1 VLPSA
6 RRRAAINVNAHRRRL
21 TRPVSRRTLAAATGV
36 APPPEAPTSASAS
49 GPWTLRLFM
58 RRHPWWAVAFGLI
71 VLSALLT
78 EWAGTRPGF
87 DPYGWLVW
95 GHQTTT
101 LSLDTNAAPS
111 WKPLPYLFTVPYAL
125 AGHYELG
132 LWMVTVTAVS
142 LSGVVFAG
150 RIVYRLTDAPPERR
164 WAGIVAGVLAGAML
178 LGFSNYF
185 HYVFSS
191 QSDPMIV
198 ALCLGAIDCYVF
210 ERPRAAFVLGVLA
223 ALGRPEVW
231 PFLGLYS
238 LWQWRRR
245 PEFRG
250 LLIGGWVIV
259 VLLWFGIPALTS
271 RSPFVA
277 ASNAMGS
284 GRRLTSNKILG
295 TVGRFLSINEL
306 PVQLAAL
313 VAVGLAALGVRRGEV
328 REAPAAREVPE
339 AREVR
344 DVRERRDLITLVLA
358 AGVVLWVIIE
368 IAFALHGWPGLARY
382 MWEAGGVL
390 VVVAGVGIGR
400 LLADRPVLPRVPAW
414 AGVLLAVVLA
424 AGLVPTAITHAR
436 TEHRDLK
443 DQRLRTTEIRN
454 LTPAINRLGGI
465 TRLASCGEP
474 LTRLEYQT
482 MLAYTLKLNVSRVG
496 FKYGQAIARG
506 NPIVL
511 FTPTSRGWLIQAMHQ
526 TPPQCRSLP

>member
-1 VLPSA
+1 M
-6 RRRAAINVNAHRRRL
+6 
-21 TRPVSRRTLAAATGV
+21 AAATGL
-36 APPPEAPTSASAS
+36 ASPPEATPSQATSET
-49 GPWTLRLFM
+49 WTLRLFI
-58 RRHPWWAVAFGLI
+58 RRHPWWAVGLGVI
-71 VLSALLT
+71 VVSALLV

-111 WKPLPYLFTVPYAL
+111 WKPLPYLFTVVYAL

-132 LWMVTVTAVS
+132 LWMITSTAVS
-142 LSGVVFAG
+142 LSGAVFAA
-150 RIVYRLTDAPPERR
+150 RIVYTLTGAPPERR
-164 WAGIVAGVLAGAML
+164 WAGVAAAVLAGAML
-178 LGFSNYF
+178 LGFQDYF
-185 HYVFSS
+185 HYVLSS

-198 ALCLGAIDCYVF
+198 ALCLGAIDCHLY

-238 LWQWRRR
+238 IWQWRRR
-245 PEFRG
+245 ADMRG
-250 LLIGGWVIV
+250 LLVGGWVIV

-284 GRRLTSNKILG
+284 GRRLTSDKVFG

-306 PVQLAAL
+306 PIELAAL
-313 VAVGLAALGVRRGEV
+313 LAVLMAGLSQGRRGW
-328 REAPAAREVPE
+328 
-339 AREVR
+339 R
-344 DVRERRDLITLVLA
+344 DRWERGERGERWEQITLVLA
-358 AGVVLWVIIE
+358 AGIVLWVVIE

-390 VVVAGVGIGR
+390 VVLAGLGVGR
-400 LLADRPVLPRVPAW
+400 LLAARPALPRLPAW
-414 AGVLLAVVLA
+414 AGVALVVVLV
-424 AGLVPTAITHAR
+424 GSLVPMAISRAR
-436 TEHRDLK
+436 AEHLDLK
-443 DQRLRTTEIRN
+443 DQRLRTTEIRR
-454 LTPAINRLGGI
+454 LTPAIDRLGGAA
-465 TRLASCGEP
+465 RLRSCGEP

-482 MLAYTLKLNVSRVG
+482 MLAYTLELNVARVG
-496 FKYGQAIARG
+496 FKYGQAIARD

-511 FTPTSRGWLIQAMHQ
+511 FTPTANGWLIQAAHQ
-526 TPPQCRSLP
+526 VAPQCRSLPRVG

>member
-1 VLPSA
+1 
-6 RRRAAINVNAHRRRL
+6 
-21 TRPVSRRTLAAATGV
+21 VSRRTLAAATGV
-36 APPPEAPTSASAS
+36 ASPSEATTTSSSAPET
-49 GPWTLRLFM
+49 WTLRLFM
-58 RRHPWWAVAFGLI
+58 RRHPWWAVALGVI
-71 VLSALLT
+71 VLSALIT
-78 EWAGTRPGF
+78 EWAGGRPGF

-111 WKPLPYLFTVPYAL
+111 WKPLPYLFTVLYAL

-132 LWMVTVTAVS
+132 LWMVTVTAIS

-164 WAGIVAGVLAGAML
+164 WAGIVAGVLAGSML

-191 QSDPMIV
+191 QSDPVIV
-198 ALCLGAIDCYVF
+198 ALCLGAIDAYVHG
-210 ERPRAAFVLGVLA
+210 RPRAAFVLGVLA

-284 GRRLTSNKILG
+284 GRRLTSNKIFG

-313 VAVGLAALGVRRGEV
+313 LAVGMAALGVRRRQAHEP
-328 REAPAAREVPE
+328 REP
-339 AREVR
+339 R
-344 DVRERRDLITLVLA
+344 DVVTLVLA
-358 AGVVLWVIIE
+358 AGIVLWVIIE
-368 IAFALHGWPGLARY
+368 IAFALHGWPALARY

-390 VVVAGVGIGR
+390 VVLAGVGMGR
-400 LLADRPVLPRVPAW
+400 LLADRPVVFRLPAW
-414 AGVLLAVVLA
+414 VGMGLVAVLA

-436 TEHRDLK
+436 AEHRDLRG
-443 DQRLRTTEIRN
+443 QRLRTAEIRR
-454 LTPAINRLGGI
+454 LTPAINHLGGI
-465 TRLASCGEP
+465 TRLANCGEP

-482 MLAYTLKLNVSRVG
+482 MLAYTLNLNVSRVG
-496 FKYGQAIARG
+496 FKYGQAIAHG

-511 FTPTSRGWLIQAMHQ
+511 FTPISHGWLIQAMHQ
-526 TPPQCRSLP
+526 TAPQCRSLPQAH

>member
-1 VLPSA
+1 
-6 RRRAAINVNAHRRRL
+6 
-21 TRPVSRRTLAAATGV
+21 
-36 APPPEAPTSASAS
+36 
-49 GPWTLRLFM
+49 M
-58 RRHPWWAVAFGLI
+58 RRHPWWAVAVGVV
-71 VLSALLT
+71 VLSAVLV

-111 WKPLPYLFTVPYAL
+111 WKPLPYLFTVLYAL

-132 LWMVTVTAVS
+132 LWMVTATAVS
-142 LSGVVFAG
+142 LSGAVFAG
-150 RIVYRLTDAPPERR
+150 RIVYRLTDAPRERR
-164 WAGIVAGVLAGAML
+164 WGRIAAAVVTAAML

-185 HYVFSS
+185 HYVLSS

-198 ALCLGAIDCYVF
+198 ALCLGAIDCHVHG
-210 ERPRAAFVLGVLA
+210 RPRVAFVLGVLA

-250 LLIGGWVIV
+250 LLIGGWVVV

-284 GRRLTSNKILG
+284 GRRLTSDKVFG

-313 VAVGLAALGVRRGEV
+313 LAVVAAGLHLRR
-328 REAPAAREVPE
+328 REFRQ
-339 AREVR
+339 RWQQLSMR
-344 DVRERRDLITLVLA
+344 DSTTLVLA

-368 IAFALHGWPGLARY
+368 IAFALHGWPALARY
-382 MWEAGGVL
+382 MWEAAGVL
-390 VVVAGVGIGR
+390 VVLAGLGIGR
-400 LLADRPVLPRVPAW
+400 LLADRPPLPRLPGWSGIAVA
-414 AGVLLAVVLA
+414 AVLV

-436 TEHRDLK
+436 EEHRDLK
-443 DQRLRTTEIRN
+443 DQRQRTTEIRR
-454 LTPAINRLGGI
+454 LTPAINAVGGI
-465 TRLASCGEP
+465 TAVSSCGEP

-482 MLAYTLKLNVSRVG
+482 MLAYTLNLNVARVG
-496 FKYGQAIARG
+496 FKYGQAIAHG

-511 FTPTSRGWLIQAMHQ
+511 FTPTSHGWLIQAMHQ
-526 TPPQCRSLP
+526 TAAHCRSLPQAH

>member
-1 VLPSA
+1 
-6 RRRAAINVNAHRRRL
+6 
-21 TRPVSRRTLAAATGV
+21 VSRRILAAATGV
-36 APPPEAPTSASAS
+36 ASSPEATTTTSTSET
-49 GPWTLRLFM
+49 WTLRLFL
-58 RRHPWWAVAFGLI
+58 RRHPWWGVALGMI
-71 VLSALLT
+71 VLSAAIV

-95 GHQTTT
+95 GHQATT

-111 WKPLPYLFTVPYAL
+111 WKPLPFLFTVIYAL

-150 RIVYRLTDAPPERR
+150 RIVYRLTGAPPERR

-185 HYVFSS
+185 HYVLSS

-198 ALCLGAIDCYVF
+198 ALCLGAIDCYVYG
-210 ERPRAAFVLGVLA
+210 RPRAAFVLGVLA

-245 PEFRG
+245 PELRG

-284 GRRLTSNKILG
+284 GRRLHSNKILG
-295 TVGRFLSINEL
+295 TIGRFFSINEL

-313 VAVGLAALGVRRGEV
+313 GAVGLAALGVRRPRGRQGRHEG
-328 REAPAAREVPE
+328 
-339 AREVR
+339 
-344 DVRERRDLITLVLA
+344 DQRDLITLVLA
-358 AGVVLWVIIE
+358 AGVVLWVIVE
-368 IAFALHGWPGLARY
+368 IAFALHGWPALARY

-390 VVVAGVGIGR
+390 VVLAGIGIGR
-400 LLADRPVLPRVPAW
+400 LLADRPAVPRLPAW
-414 AGVLLAVVLA
+414 AGIGLVALLV

-436 TEHRDLK
+436 AEHRDLK
-443 DQRLRTTEIRN
+443 GQRLRTTEIRR
-454 LTPAINRLGGI
+454 LTPAINQLGGVR
-465 TRLASCGEP
+465 RLAGCGEP

-482 MLAYTLKLNVSRVG
+482 MLAYTLNLNVSRVG
-496 FKYGQAIARG
+496 FKYGQAIAHG

-511 FTPTSRGWLIQAMHQ
+511 FTPTSHGWLIQAMHQ
-526 TPPQCRSLP
+526 TAARCRSLPQAR

>member
-1 VLPSA
+1 
-6 RRRAAINVNAHRRRL
+6 
-21 TRPVSRRTLAAATGV
+21 
-36 APPPEAPTSASAS
+36 
-49 GPWTLRLFM
+49 M
-58 RRHPWWAVAFGLI
+58 RRHFWWAVALGVV
-71 VLSALLT
+71 VLSAALVA
-78 EWAGTRPGF
+78 WAGTRPGF

-95 GHQTTT
+95 GHQATT

-111 WKPLPYLFTVPYAL
+111 WKPLPFLFTVVYAL

-132 LWMVTVTAVS
+132 LWMITVTAVS
-142 LSGVVFAG
+142 LSGVIFAG
-150 RIVYRLTDAPPERR
+150 RIVYRLTDPPPERR
-164 WAGIVAGVLAGAML
+164 WAGITAGVLAGAML

-185 HYVFSS
+185 HYVLSA

-210 ERPRAAFVLGVLA
+210 GRPRAAFVLGALA

-250 LLIGGWVIV
+250 LLIGGWVV
-259 VLLWFGIPALTS
+259 VLLLWFGIPALTS

-284 GRRLTSNKILG
+284 GRRLHSNKIFG

-313 VAVGLAALGVRRGEV
+313 VAVVLAALGVRRPAS
-328 REAPAAREVPE
+328 REP
-339 AREVR
+339 
-344 DVRERRDLITLVLA
+344 RDLITLVLA

-368 IAFALHGWPGLARY
+368 IAFALHGWPALARY

-390 VVVAGVGIGR
+390 VVLAGVGMGR
-400 LLADRPVLPRVPAW
+400 LLADRRAVPRLPAW
-414 AGVLLAVVLA
+414 SGVVIVVVLA
-424 AGLVPTAITHAR
+424 AGLVPTAITHAHA
-436 TEHRDLK
+436 EHRDLK
-443 DQRLRTTEIRN
+443 VQRARTTEIRG

-496 FKYGQAIARG
+496 FKYGQAIAHG

-511 FTPTSRGWLIQAMHQ
+511 FTPTSHGWLIQAAHQ
-526 TPPQCRSLP
+526 TQPQCRSLPSVH

>member
-1 VLPSA
+1 
-6 RRRAAINVNAHRRRL
+6 
-21 TRPVSRRTLAAATGV
+21 
-36 APPPEAPTSASAS
+36 
-49 GPWTLRLFM
+49 M
-58 RRHPWWAVAFGLI
+58 RRHPWWAVAVGVI
-71 VLSALLT
+71 VLSAVLV

-111 WKPLPYLFTVPYAL
+111 WKPLPYLFTVLYAL

-132 LWMVTVTAVS
+132 LWMVTATAVS
-142 LSGVVFAG
+142 LSGAVFAG
-150 RIVYRLTDAPPERR
+150 RIVYRLTDAPRERR
-164 WAGIVAGVLAGAML
+164 WGRIAAAVMTAAML

-185 HYVFSS
+185 HYVLSS

-198 ALCLGAIDCYVF
+198 ALCLGAIDCHVHG
-210 ERPRAAFVLGVLA
+210 RPRAAFVLGVLA

-250 LLIGGWVIV
+250 LLIGGWVVV

-284 GRRLTSNKILG
+284 GRRLTSDKVFG

-313 VAVGLAALGVRRGEV
+313 LAVVAAGLHLRG
-328 REAPAAREVPE
+328 REFRQ
-339 AREVR
+339 RWQQLSMR
-344 DVRERRDLITLVLA
+344 DSTTLVLA

-368 IAFALHGWPGLARY
+368 IAFALHGWPALARY
-382 MWEAGGVL
+382 MWEAAGVL
-390 VVVAGVGIGR
+390 VVLAGLGLGR
-400 LLADRPVLPRVPAW
+400 LLADRPALPRLPGW
-414 AGVLLAVVLA
+414 AGVAVAAVLV
-424 AGLVPTAITHAR
+424 AGLVPTAISHAR
-436 TEHRDLK
+436 EEHRDLK
-443 DQRLRTTEIRN
+443 NQRQRTTEIRR
-454 LTPAINRLGGI
+454 LTPAINAVGGI
-465 TRLASCGEP
+465 TAVSSCGEP

-482 MLAYTLKLNVSRVG
+482 MLAYTLNLNVARVG
-496 FKYGQAIARG
+496 FKYGQAIAHG

-511 FTPTSRGWLIQAMHQ
+511 FTPTSHGWLIQAMHQ
-526 TPPQCRSLP
+526 TAAHCRSLPQAH

>member
-1 VLPSA
+1 
-6 RRRAAINVNAHRRRL
+6 
-21 TRPVSRRTLAAATGV
+21 
-36 APPPEAPTSASAS
+36 
-49 GPWTLRLFM
+49 LRLFM
-58 RRHPWWAVAFGLI
+58 RRHPWWAVALAVI
-71 VLSALLT
+71 VVSALLV

-95 GHQTTT
+95 GHQATT

-111 WKPLPYLFTVPYAL
+111 WKPLPFLFTTVYAL

-132 LWMVTVTAVS
+132 LWMVTSTAVS
-142 LSGVVFAG
+142 LSGVIFAG

-185 HYVFSS
+185 HYVLSS
-191 QSDPMIV
+191 QSDPMIL
-198 ALCLGAIDCYVF
+198 ALCLGAIDCHVH

-245 PEFRG
+245 AEMRA

-259 VLLWFGIPALTS
+259 VLLWFGIPALSS
-271 RSPFVA
+271 RSPFVS

-284 GRRLTSNKILG
+284 GRRLTSNKVFG
-295 TVGRFLSINEL
+295 TVSRFLSINEL

-313 VAVGLAALGVRRGEV
+313 LAVLLAGLNLRRRGLRDQI
-328 REAPAAREVPE
+328 RELTARD
-339 AREVR
+339 RTT
-344 DVRERRDLITLVLA
+344 IVLA

-382 MWEAGGVL
+382 MWEAAGVL
-390 VVVAGVGIGR
+390 VVLGGLGLGR
-400 LLADRPVLPRVPAW
+400 LLADRPAIPRLPSW
-414 AGVLLAVVLA
+414 TGIGLA
-424 AGLVPTAITHAR
+424 AVLVAGFVPTAITHAR
-436 TEHRDLK
+436 AEHRDLK
-443 DQRLRTTEIRN
+443 DQRLRTTEIRR
-454 LTPAINRLGGI
+454 LTPAINRLGGVA
-465 TRLASCGEP
+465 RLSHCGEP
-474 LTRLEYQT
+474 VTRLEYQT

-496 FKYGQAIARG
+496 FKYGKAIARG

-511 FTPTSRGWLIQAMHQ
+511 YTPTSHGWLIQAMHQ
-526 TPPQCRSLP
+526 TAPQCRSLPQAH